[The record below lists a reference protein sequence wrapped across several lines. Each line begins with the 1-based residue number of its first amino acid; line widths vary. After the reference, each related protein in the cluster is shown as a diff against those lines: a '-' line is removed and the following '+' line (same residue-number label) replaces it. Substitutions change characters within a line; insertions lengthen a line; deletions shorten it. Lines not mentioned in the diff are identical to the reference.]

1 MPTLH
6 EPRLPSVADIEVA
19 RAAVAQLRDLQLG
32 EGRTLV
38 QLRAVEDGTEAIVNL
53 PKAALDLLV
62 DMLSQLAS
70 GHAVTIVP
78 VHAELTTQQA
88 ADLLNVSRPFL
99 ISLLE
104 SGKISYH
111 RVGNHRR
118 IRFQDLMDY
127 RRTQLQ
133 DSKAAMADLAADAQR
148 LRLGY

>member
-19 RAAVAQLRDLQLG
+19 RTAVAQLRDLQLG
-32 EGRTLV
+32 DGQTSV

-88 ADLLNVSRPFL
+88 ADMLNVSRPFL

-104 SGKISYH
+104 SGKIGFH

-118 IRFQDLMDY
+118 IRFQDLMEY

-133 DSKAAMADLAADAQR
+133 ESKAAMADLAADAQR

>member
-6 EPRLPSVADIEVA
+6 EPRLPSATEIEDA
-19 RAAVAQLRDLQLG
+19 RTAVAQLRDLQLG
-32 EGRTLV
+32 EGQTSV
-38 QLRAVEDGTEAIVNL
+38 TLRAAEDGTEATVNL
-53 PKAALDLLV
+53 PRAAFDLLV
-62 DMLSQLAS
+62 DVLSQLAS

-104 SGKISYH
+104 TGKIGFH

>member
-6 EPRLPSVADIEVA
+6 EPRLPSATEIEDA

-32 EGRTLV
+32 EGQTSV
-38 QLRAVEDGTEAIVNL
+38 TLRAAEDGTEATVNL
-53 PKAALDLLV
+53 PRAAFDLLV
-62 DMLSQLAS
+62 DVLSQLAS

-104 SGKISYH
+104 TGKIGFH

>member
-19 RAAVAQLRDLQLG
+19 RTAVAQLRDMQLG
-32 EGRTLV
+32 DGQTSV

-88 ADLLNVSRPFL
+88 ADMLNVSRPFL

-104 SGKISYH
+104 SGRIGFH

-118 IRFQDLMDY
+118 IRFQDLMEY

-133 DSKAAMADLAADAQR
+133 ESKAAMADLAADAQR